1 MFYVIAAKLDINI
14 EKSICLRKVFV
25 RLAFVRETQTR
36 KAVHTTMITTYG
48 VKKNMYVDDY
58 QSEVMLDD
66 LFR

>member
-1 MFYVIAAKLDINI
+1 MAAKLDINVG
-14 EKSICLRKVFV
+14 KSICFRKVFV

>member
-1 MFYVIAAKLDINI
+1 MLYVMATKLDINI
-14 EKSICLRKVFV
+14 EKSICFRKVFV

>member
-1 MFYVIAAKLDINI
+1 MFYVIAAKLDINVG
-14 EKSICLRKVFV
+14 KSICFRKVFV

>member
-14 EKSICLRKVFV
+14 EKSICFRKVFV
-25 RLAFVRETQTR
+25 RLSFGRETRTR

-58 QSEVMLDD
+58 QFEVMLDD